1 MEQTIVRK
9 LQLRQVVR
17 VFFGRGVISKICFVI
32 ICLFVFAAVFAP
44 ILTPYN
50 PTEQSLQ
57 EALAGPSAAHPLG
70 ADNLGRDLLTR
81 ILYGARISLIT
92 SLLSS
97 IWAATLGTLL
107 GTLAGYYGRILEQ
120 SIMRLTDAHL
130 SIPPLILA
138 MVLASLFGGGV
149 LGVSIAIG
157 LAVIPTYIRVSNS
170 VVLSIKENDFITEAA
185 LIGLK
190 KWKIVLRHLLP
201 NCIPSLIV
209 IFTMNLGVAIMIEA
223 TLSYL
228 GVGISPPTPAWG
240 SMVSEGYNYL
250 VTNPSLALLP
260 GFCVMLIVVS
270 FNIVGDGLRD
280 VLDPRLRGKL

>member
-1 MEQTIVRK
+1 METATIRK
-9 LQLRQVVR
+9 QLFRQLVKA
-17 VFFGRGVISKICFVI
+17 FFGRGVISKISFILIFV
-32 ICLFVFAAVFAP
+32 FVFAAIFAP
-44 ILTPYN
+44 VLTPYN
-50 PTEQSLQ
+50 PTEQSLE
-57 EALAGPSAAHPLG
+57 EALAGPSADHLLG

-97 IWAATLGTLL
+97 VWAAALGTLL
-107 GTLAGYYGRILEQ
+107 GTLAGYYGRILGQ

-157 LAVIPTYIRVSNS
+157 IAVIPTYIRVSNS

-185 LIGLK
+185 LIGLR
-190 KWKIVLRHLLP
+190 KWKIVFKHLLP
-201 NCIPSLIV
+201 NCIPSLLV

-223 TLSYL
+223 ALSYL

-250 VTNPSLALLP
+250 ITNPSLALLP
-260 GFCVMLIVVS
+260 GFCVMLIVVA

-280 VLDPRLRGKL
+280 ALDPRLRGKL